1 MSVRHIDDHLSP
13 ADREAAALFR
23 GAADDVVPGRG
34 PDLDEVVALGRR
46 RSLRRRGV
54 EALAVAA
61 GVGLLV
67 AAGIA
72 GRPASVPLL
81 PASPQPERSVAPAQ
95 TLDELARGASGALT
109 DAGVLTSEP
118 LEWRSLQRST
128 GGSDLE
134 GHTASA
140 YVPVVGASLDVVS
153 LRTVGGPAVQDEA
166 SCATM
171 PAAIGAT
178 GHEATCTESVVSGG
192 RLVKVTDGSRTS
204 VTFALDG
211 HLTQVDTDIATLGA
225 GPQLA
230 NPRAL
235 PPEVLVQLATDSRLR
250 W

>member
-13 ADREAAALFR
+13 GDRETAALFR
-23 GAADDVVPGRG
+23 GAADDVVPGYG

-67 AAGIA
+67 VAGLA

-81 PASPQPERSVAPAQ
+81 PASPSPERSVAPAQ

-118 LEWRSLQRST
+118 LEWQSVQRAT
-128 GGSDLE
+128 GDSVLDGY
-134 GHTASA
+134 TAGA
-140 YVPVVGASLDVVS
+140 YVPVVGASLDVVA
-153 LRTVGGPAVQDEA
+153 LRTVDGPAVQNET
-166 SCATM
+166 SCATVL
-171 PAAIGAT
+171 PAVGAS
-178 GHEATCTESVVSGG
+178 GHEVTCTESVVSGG
-192 RLVKVTDGSRTS
+192 RLVTVTDGSRTS

-235 PPEVLVQLATDSRLR
+235 PPEVLVQLATDPRLR